1 MKAKKRS
8 TRVLAYQFRSGD
20 LDSLRELV
28 DFLIRAKQMF
38 LPMDSILEI
47 LKEKREEGDWLIL
60 DLAEALHHQIVP
72 NDFFRRAYIA
82 CDGSKQFFKNRSL

>member
-8 TRVLAYQFRSGD
+8 TRVLAYQFRSGNV
-20 LDSLRELV
+20 DSLRELA

-60 DLAEALHHQIVP
+60 DLVEALNHRIVP
-72 NDFFRRAYIA
+72 KDFFQRATA
-82 CDGSKQFFKNRSL
+82 SETFSGR